1 MTYTSIDN
9 INKNQSLDIE
19 SYSAKP
25 GTTGRFANNSNLL
38 SRYYQLRQI
47 RESDG
52 ATYDETMRTVNIPF
66 YEDDIYYEVN
76 SVTLNRLDVVSS
88 SVYGT
93 PLLWWVIAY
102 ASEIDDP
109 LYLPIGTILRIP
121 QKSRLYTT
129 GGISAWLNMV

>member
-1 MTYTSIDN
+1 MTYNSTDN
-9 INKNQSLDIE
+9 INNNQSNNIE

-25 GTTGRFANNSNLL
+25 GTTGRFTDNRNLM
-38 SRYYQLRQI
+38 SRYLQLREI

-52 ATYDETMRTVNIPF
+52 ATYDETLRRVTIPF

-76 SVTLNRLDVVSS
+76 SVTVNRLDVVAS

-109 LYLPIGTILRIP
+109 LYVPIGTILRIP
-121 QKSRLYTT
+121 QKARLYTT